1 MNEHNQAPSDNSAAV
16 GELLPV
22 DQEQWSV
29 QSAPGAGP
37 IVAQDAPDGDRVFE
51 LAAELFSVLA
61 TPMRL
66 RILSALCNCEK
77 SVSQLLKEIDTTQ
90 PNLSQHLNVLYRCG
104 VLAKRKLGTQVIYR
118 VQSEQA
124 VTLCRSVCTQIAID
138 MDEPQHGGG
147 AQRLAT
153 KRMG

>member
-1 MNEHNQAPSDNSAAV
+1 MNEHNQAPSNDIPPAA
-16 GELLPV
+16 G
-22 DQEQWSV
+22 DAAS
-29 QSAPGAGP
+29 AGP
-37 IVAQDAPDGDRVFE
+37 IVSNDAPDGDRVFE

-77 SVSQLLKEIDTTQ
+77 SVSQLLSEIQTTQ

-138 MDEPQHGGG
+138 MDEPQQPAA
-147 AQRLAT
+147 AQRLSPKFMA
-153 KRMG
+153 